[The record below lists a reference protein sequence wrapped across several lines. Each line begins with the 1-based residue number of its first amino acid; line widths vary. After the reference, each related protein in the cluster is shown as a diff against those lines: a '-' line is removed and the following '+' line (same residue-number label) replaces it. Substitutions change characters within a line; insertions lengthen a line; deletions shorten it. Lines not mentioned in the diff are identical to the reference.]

1 MIRLKMHLV
10 PACFLL
16 ALSACS
22 GTGSE
27 YEPVV
32 DGPRDE
38 KYLADLAKCRA
49 LSKQSAYV
57 GGKTQTDATIGAG
70 LGGVV
75 GAISDGW
82 EGLLVGLG
90 VGAALGGGASAYD
103 NIEKREEII
112 GNCMT
117 GRGHKVVG

>member
-1 MIRLKMHLV
+1 MIRVQLRLV
-10 PACFLL
+10 LPLTIL
-16 ALSACS
+16 VLSACS

-38 KYLADLAKCRA
+38 KYQVDLGECRG
-49 LSKQSAYV
+49 LSKQSEYL
-57 GGKTQTDATIGAG
+57 GGKAKTDATIGAA

-75 GAISDGW
+75 GAISNSW

-90 VGAALGGGASAYD
+90 IGAALGAGSAAYE

-112 GNCMT
+112 GNCMA

>member
-1 MIRLKMHLV
+1 MIRHKLSLCV
-10 PACFLL
+10 PVAVMV
-16 ALSACS
+16 LSGCS

-38 KYLADLAKCRA
+38 VYLADLAECRE
-49 LSKQSAYV
+49 LSKQSEYL
-57 GGKTQTDATIGAG
+57 GGKTKTDATIGAG
-70 LGGVV
+70 LGGVI

-90 VGAALGGGASAYD
+90 VGAALGGGASAYE

-112 GNCMT
+112 GNCME